1 MVGKRYYAIEGVK
14 IGFVTCL
21 VLAVVGLFSGNV
33 NSFYILGAVLMLV
46 LGSGAG
52 ALTSVII
59 SNIDQYSEP
68 GGIVGMVTGMLMAI
82 FSSLLLPLLLIG
94 ATNTLLFIGALI
106 EFGIIGLIVGLIIKR
121 FRR

>member
-21 VLAVVGLFSGNV
+21 VLVIVGLFSGNV

-52 ALTSVII
+52 A
-59 SNIDQYSEP
+59 
-68 GGIVGMVTGMLMAI
+68 
-82 FSSLLLPLLLIG
+82 
-94 ATNTLLFIGALI
+94 
-106 EFGIIGLIVGLIIKR
+106 
-121 FRR
+121 